1 MVKYGTA
8 VIHSVRPIHRVKI
21 VFQNARTLFSLKAVF
36 VRTIYSSIQK
46 VLNVFNLTNVIL
58 TGRLGAIVV
67 PLVIVVNE
75 LELVTYQLNKS
86 LKLEFVIPTD
96 VSFQLTD
103 LVAAVKAH
111 SGLVSLVV
119 QLESLVRGLNSTPI

>member
-1 MVKYGTA
+1 MA
-8 VIHSVRPIHRVKI
+8 AIHSVKPFPRVKT
-21 VFQNARTLFSLKAVF
+21 VLPNARTLFSLKAVF
-36 VRTIYSSIQK
+36 VQTIHCSIQK
-46 VLNVFNLTNVIL
+46 VTSVFNLTSVML
-58 TGRLGAIVV
+58 TGRLGVVVV
-67 PLVIVVNE
+67 PLVMADNE

-111 SGLVSLVV
+111 SGLVSLLV
-119 QLESLVRGLNSTPI
+119 QLESLVKRLISTQIQ

>member
-1 MVKYGTA
+1 M
-8 VIHSVRPIHRVKI
+8 
-21 VFQNARTLFSLKAVF
+21 
-36 VRTIYSSIQK
+36 
-46 VLNVFNLTNVIL
+46 FNLTNVIL
-58 TGRLGAIVV
+58 TGRHGVVVV
-67 PLVIVVNE
+67 PLVMADNE

-103 LVAAVKAH
+103 LVAAVKVH

-119 QLESLVRGLNSTPI
+119 QLESLVKRLISTQIQ